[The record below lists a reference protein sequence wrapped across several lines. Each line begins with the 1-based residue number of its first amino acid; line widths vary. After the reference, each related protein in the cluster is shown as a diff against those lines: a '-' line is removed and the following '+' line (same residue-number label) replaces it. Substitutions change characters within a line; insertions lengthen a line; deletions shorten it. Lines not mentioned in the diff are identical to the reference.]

1 MLLQE
6 TCTWEPAVTG
16 GGHFASVED
25 LDWDRGGGNFI
36 LSTSAD
42 QTTRLHAPWVKD
54 GNYVSAV
61 PAPVW

>member
-36 LSTSAD
+36 LSTSVD

-61 PAPVW
+61 PALVW